1 MSQAVNDLL
10 DSNLIEEIFSRR
22 TSLNLF
28 PFPRTARVNKLK
40 VTLDLRQVNAF
51 VYKRKFKCE
60 DLSAATQIF
69 DKGFSLF
76 KFDFKFVYH
85 HNEIFPEHR
94 KFLAFAWDFSTGN
107 FRYFQF
113 CVLSF
118 GLSSSPSIFTKMLK
132 PLQKFWRSRGIPIA
146 NFLDDVLGGG
156 ADHISAK
163 LNSLIVH
170 SDLLK
175 SGFVPNEDKSQWEPV
190 QIITWLGVILNT
202 TDGSVKATDDRI
214 VKLTTDLRT
223 FSPSTE
229 TRNLRPN
236 TYLRGTN
243 ETEFMFIFDYS
254 EL

>member
-22 TSLNLF
+22 TSLILF

-40 VTLDLRQVNAF
+40 VTLDLRHVNAF
-51 VYKRKFKCE
+51 VYKQKFKCE

-69 DKGFSLF
+69 EKGFYLF
-76 KFDFKFVYH
+76 KFDFKSVYH

-107 FRYFQF
+107 FIYFQF

-118 GLSSSPSIFTKMLK
+118 GLSSSSSIFTKMPK

-146 NFLDDVLGGG
+146 NFLDDVLGEG

-175 SGFVPNEDKSQWEPV
+175 SGFVPNEDKS
-190 QIITWLGVILNT
+190 L
-202 TDGSVKATDDRI
+202 
-214 VKLTTDLRT
+214 
-223 FSPSTE
+223 
-229 TRNLRPN
+229 
-236 TYLRGTN
+236 
-243 ETEFMFIFDYS
+243 
-254 EL
+254 